1 MLKRAG
7 YAVTWAG
14 DLPTAAR
21 AMERSPFDLVVAHGP
36 FLGHPISERVRS
48 LAEEHGLP
56 MLTLDGSE
64 SDDPEARRRALAG
77 RVEALLAA
85 RAPEPYD
92 VALLIVGDLSL
103 DLARHAAVV
112 GGRPLVLTSLEFDL
126 LRHLARR
133 PGWVWSRQQLLEQV
147 WGYEVGDL
155 RVVTVHIGNL
165 RRKLGRARPGRTY
178 VETVRG
184 VGYRLADLEPEPLA
198 ASSREGLLAGV
209 GTRPPSPRIRVGHP
223 PFVGREAELSALTG
237 ALAATVMGQVRVVG
251 LAGEAGIGK
260 TRLAEEFSG
269 RAAEAGLGV
278 WWGSCHQGRVRP
290 SYEPWMDVLEAWERE
305 SGRRYVEQVFRRAAA
320 DKVPSHRQGGQ
331 ERLQLFHELAEV
343 VRIRAA
349 ENGICLVFEDLH
361 WADAPSLLALQYVVR
376 HLRDV
381 ALLALL
387 TYRPFERSPESGP
400 GRLLTDVIAEVAR
413 SDEGF
418 VLSLAPLS
426 RDEVGRFVELFG
438 PDPSV
443 CPASDLSAEAYE
455 QTEGNPFFLTQL
467 MRLLRVRSGGPE
479 AGMPR
484 LGRDE
489 GVRSV
494 ILQRM
499 SGLSGPCR
507 RWLESGS
514 VCGREFGAAIA
525 AEAAGLDPAA
535 LPEVVAEAGGARLIT
550 LGDDA
555 PEQCRFGHSLI
566 QEVLRDGLAP
576 EARARL
582 HAELATILERRS
594 QGDERSAHF
603 RPT

>member
-1 MLKRAG
+1 M
-7 YAVTWAG
+7 
-14 DLPTAAR
+14 
-21 AMERSPFDLVVAHGP
+21 
-36 FLGHPISERVRS
+36 I
-48 LAEEHGLP
+48 
-56 MLTLDGSE
+56 
-64 SDDPEARRRALAG
+64 PEARRRALAG

-85 RAPEPYD
+85 RLPELCD
-92 VALLIVGDLSL
+92 VAVLVVGDLSL
-103 DLARHAAVV
+103 DLSRHAAVV
-112 GGRPLVLTSLEFDL
+112 GGRPLVLTALEFDL

-165 RRKLGRARPGRTY
+165 RRKLRRARPGRTY
-178 VETVRG
+178 IETVRG
-184 VGYRLADLEPEPLA
+184 VGYRMAELEPEPPA
-198 ASSREGLLAGV
+198 PAFREGLSGGV
-209 GTRPPSPRIRVGHP
+209 GARQASPRIRADHP
-223 PFVGREAELSALTG
+223 PFVGREAEMDALTS
-237 ALAATVMGQVRVVG
+237 ALAAAVRGEVRVVG
-251 LAGEAGIGK
+251 LAGEAGLGK

-269 RAAEAGLGV
+269 CVAEAGLGV
-278 WWGSCHQGRVRP
+278 WWGSCHMGRVRP
-290 SYEPWMDVLEAWERE
+290 AYEPWVDVLEAWERE
-305 SGRRYVEQVFRRAAA
+305 TGRRYVEHVFRRAAA
-320 DKVPSHRQGGQ
+320 EKAPSHREGGQ
-331 ERLQLFHELAEV
+331 ARLQLFHELAEV

-349 ENGICLVFEDLH
+349 ENGICLIFEDLH
-361 WADAPSLLALQYVVR
+361 WADTSSLLALQYVVR

-381 ALLALL
+381 ALLLLL

-438 PDPSV
+438 PDLSV
-443 CPASDLSAEAYE
+443 HRPPDLTAEAYE

-467 MRLLRVRSGGPE
+467 MRLLRVRSGGSE

-494 ILQRM
+494 ILQQT
-499 SGLSGPCR
+499 SALSGPCR

-514 VCGREFGAAIA
+514 VCGREFSAIIA

-535 LPEVVAEAGGARLIT
+535 LPEVMAEAGGARLIT
-550 LGDDA
+550 SWDDA
-555 PEQCRFGHSLI
+555 PELCCFGHGLI

-576 EARARL
+576 DERARL
-582 HAELATILERRS
+582 QAKVATILERRS
-594 QGDERSAHF
+594 QADERPTHY